1 MTGSVLLHRDGGV
14 ATIVIDRPVS
24 RNALTAEMMRHLS
37 EILTALS
44 RDASVAVVFL
54 RATGPDFCAG
64 MDLGDIRAAISP
76 DPAERAA
83 SFTTGLP
90 LTVHPLLHALLALPQ
105 PVVAAVRGNVIGL
118 GVMLALAA
126 DLVVASETTRFL
138 VPQVRLGHT
147 MDHGESWLL
156 PRRIGAAQ
164 AARMSLLG
172 ETVSAAGA
180 ERHGLAGWVVNDYE
194 LESRSREI
202 VDLLLA
208 LPAPA
213 VAATKRLLRES
224 LDSSLDDQLDR
235 EVRESARCAAT
246 DEFVVAVTAA
256 ASRTSPRP
264 T

>member
-1 MTGSVLLHRDGGV
+1 MTGSVLLHRHGGV
-14 ATIVIDRPVS
+14 ATIVIDRPAS
-24 RNALTAEMMRHLS
+24 RNALTAEMTRHLT
-37 EILTALS
+37 EMLMELS
-44 RDASVAVVFL
+44 RDASVVVVL
-54 RATGPDFCAG
+54 LSATGRDFCAG
-64 MDLGDIRAAISP
+64 MDLADIREAISP
-76 DPAERAA
+76 DPVVRAA

-172 ETVSAAGA
+172 ETLSAAGA
-180 ERHGLAGWVVNDYE
+180 ERHGLAGWVVKDGE
-194 LESRSREI
+194 LEGRAREV
-202 VDLLLA
+202 VDLLLV

-235 EVRESARCAAT
+235 EVRESAQCAAT
-246 DEFVVAVTAA
+246 DEFVVAVTTV
-256 ASRTSPRP
+256 ASVTGPRP